1 MAFYTGPFGHI
12 EYKVDSRRPRH
23 VRRPVHPRVGAQR

>member
-12 EYKVDSRRPRH
+12 EVKVDSRRPRR
-23 VRRPVHPRVGAQR
+23 VRRQIGGRR